1 MRHLPHTLT
10 HMANNG
16 ALLLIVVPFAI
27 NVIII
32 ALASLSIIECY
43 LMENNSQSICKRT
56 KANCF

>member
-1 MRHLPHTLT
+1 
-10 HMANNG
+10 MANNG